1 MRGGGGAGGRIA
13 PSIDEHTALIVFA
26 GLLDL
31 SDAQQSELEASF
43 EAAIKTAAPLNTQ
56 IDSSKEEFYEA
67 VKAGK
72 TDQQIQTLADKQ
84 GTLTSELLDL
94 QAQTFKK
101 MVALLTADQKPKVD
115 GTMFIDIGLFL
126 LNAHEPIV
134 EAPAVAPQNPAAP
147 TTPATAATPATP
159 NTPTSPI
166 TTTTAPP
173 ASTPTR

>member
-1 MRGGGGAGGRIA
+1 MRGGGGLGGRIA

-31 SDAQQSELEASF
+31 TDAQQSELEASF
-43 EAAIKTAAPLNTQ
+43 DAAMKAAAPLNTQ

-67 VKAGK
+67 VQAGR

-84 GTLTSELLDL
+84 GALTSQLLEL

-101 MVALLTADQKPKVD
+101 MVALLTAEQKPKVD

-126 LNAHEPIV
+126 SNAHEPIP
-134 EAPAVAPQNPAAP
+134 ETPAPANPAA
-147 TTPATAATPATP
+147 ATAPGAAATPATS
-159 NTPTSPI
+159 NTQAAP
-166 TTTTAPP
+166 TTTAPP
-173 ASTPTR
+173 ASAPAR